1 MIEGL
6 AVYSIELWAA
16 SIVAHFT
23 IRMRRKYESADSAHF
38 GSGERRKKRN
48 VDVANEVYHVAVPR
62 ADISS
67 SVLVSG
73 GGVGK
78 RAKRLLS

>member
-38 GSGERRKKRN
+38 GSGERKKRN
-48 VDVANEVYHVAVPR
+48 VDVANEIFDVAVPC
-62 ADISS
+62 ADDSS
-67 SVLVSG
+67 SVLVCC